1 MNAEKLGSRCKYW
14 KQALNTEAVKQ
25 LQHIKVLLYAY
36 PYLNRIPDQSL
47 LISGQ
52 GDSVNTK
59 TEVMRN
65 GTLNK
70 TDATYIMVYLSPD
83 KKITLKTNFIRSD
96 KLNMYWFDPR
106 TGFSEVIAKHIK
118 NTGTYTPRSPDAKDW
133 VLVIDNCDKKYHL
146 PLKKLIDKTCVL

>member
-1 MNAEKLGSRCKYW
+1 M
-14 KQALNTEAVKQ
+14 
-25 LQHIKVLLYAY
+25 
-36 PYLNRIPDQSL
+36 

-52 GDSVNTK
+52 GDSVN

-83 KKITLKTNFIRSD
+83 KKITLKTNVIRSD

-118 NTGTYTPRSPDAKDW
+118 NTGTYTPRSPMQKIGCW
-133 VLVIDNCDKKYHL
+133 L
-146 PLKKLIDKTCVL
+146 